1 MWKSGN
7 KIFTVIIMGSCIIIG
22 IVMVLAS
29 MGIDPL
35 GIQAAGNSADELLF
49 LGTIFIIG
57 SFLVLGG
64 FLILTYSQD
73 RWNVSNNVFFVIN
86 LGSIIIIGILIILTR
101 IGIGLIGSK
110 GFAITSTEVL
120 FIEIIIIVMLSL
132 VLGGILMGMYS
143 QYKRI
148 AFLFQ
153 NGIQGTAILKDFK
166 KTGILDYNNV
176 PQFRM
181 KLEITLPDRPQYDI
195 IYKKCLN
202 VFIILIIKKDMKINV
217 YVHPDKPK
225 NIVLDWDTISGY
237 KHPGF

>member
-1 MWKSGN
+1 MWKTGN
-7 KIFTVIIMGSCIIIG
+7 KIFSIIILGSGIIIG

-35 GIQAAGNSADELLF
+35 GIQAAGSSADELLF

-57 SFLVLGG
+57 SFLILGG
-64 FLILTYSQD
+64 FLILTYSQNK
-73 RWNVSNNVFFVIN
+73 WNVSNQTMIIVNM
-86 LGSIIIIGILIILTR
+86 GSWIIIGIVIIIARMVFNLL
-101 IGIGLIGSK
+101 GIKMFES
-110 GFAITSTEVL
+110 TSIIS
-120 FIEIIIIVMLSL
+120 FGEIIIIVMLSL
-132 VLGGILMGMYS
+132 VLAGILMGIYS

-166 KTGILDYNNV
+166 KTGSLDYNNV

-202 VFIILIIKKDMKINV
+202 AFIILIIKKDMKINI

-225 NIVLDWDTISGY
+225 NIILDWDTISGY
-237 KHPGF
+237 KYPGF